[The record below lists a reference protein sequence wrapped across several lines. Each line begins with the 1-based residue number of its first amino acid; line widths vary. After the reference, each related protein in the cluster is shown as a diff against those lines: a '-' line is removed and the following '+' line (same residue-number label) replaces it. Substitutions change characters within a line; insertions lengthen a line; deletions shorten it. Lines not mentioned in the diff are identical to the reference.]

1 MIRTV
6 FEQERAVVV
15 KDVVA
20 GFAADASGNVK
31 QGDVILSIDGH
42 SLSRLSLEQVK
53 SLMMGNSGTR
63 STLEI
68 KRNGQE
74 KITVDVTRVANIRS
88 PPTNRP
94 SFG

>member
-68 KRNGQE
+68 VRNEQGPF
-74 KITVDVTRVANIRS
+74 KVDVTRISNMRS
-88 PPTNRP
+88 PPTSRP